1 MQLLNIFIIKSK
13 SQLRI
18 PRKASF
24 INADMQTQTQTICQK
39 GAPKKRFYSKHFCF
53 YWFLLALK
61 SFYEYLFLHIIWQK
75 WQEFAKLAMIFETS
89 F

>member
-24 INADMQTQTQTICQK
+24 VNADIQTQTQTICQK
-39 GAPKKRFYSKHFCF
+39 GAPKKRFYSKHFCV
-53 YWFLLALK
+53 Y
-61 SFYEYLFLHIIWQK
+61 
-75 WQEFAKLAMIFETS
+75 
-89 F
+89 